1 MKTPTMVSAVLVGL
15 LGLAGSAVQ
24 AAVLQPGDL
33 LTIGSGSWFG
43 LDMDI
48 DGQIV
53 FGETVQV
60 YPGLSGAIVIGGD
73 GVVMPQAIGL
83 IDTWTLFG
91 APGNHYTTV
100 APTGSTEAGL
110 DFSGW
115 SIYYNGSTVAAAVDY
130 GAWTPANCGVL
141 GCAGVTFTADVAA
154 ISWSG
159 VYGDSY
165 SLWYS
170 WHFQDAAPGAM
181 LPTYYLLH
189 LEGVVTA
196 DASPVPLP
204 PALWLLGAGLSVL
217 AARGHRRH
225 GP

>member
-1 MKTPTMVSAVLVGL
+1 MKIPTMVSAILVGL
-15 LGLAGSAVQ
+15 LGLAGAVVQ
-24 AAVLQPGDL
+24 AAVFQPGDL
-33 LTIGSGSWFG
+33 LTIGAGSWFG
-43 LDMDI
+43 LDMDLN
-48 DGQIV
+48 GQIASD
-53 FGETVQV
+53 ETVQV
-60 YPGLSGAIVIGGD
+60 HPGLSGGIVIGGD
-73 GVVMPQAIGL
+73 GIVMPQAIGL

-115 SIYYNGSTVAAAVDY
+115 SIYHNGSTVVAAVDY
-130 GAWTPANCGVL
+130 GAWTPSNCGVL
-141 GCAGVTFTADVAA
+141 GCAGVTFAGDVAA

-181 LPTYYLLH
+181 VPTYYLLH

-196 DASPVPLP
+196 ATSPVPLP

-217 AARGHRRH
+217 VAHRRRRRV
-225 GP
+225 P